1 MAIDFHS
8 RRNWSTYTGR
18 QADAD
23 WVEAIRRIVD
33 PAAKR
38 VADIGALA

>member
-8 RRNWSTYTGR
+8 RRNRSTYTGR

-33 PAAKR
+33 PVAKR
-38 VADIGALA
+38 LADIGALA